1 MRDGFEVTRV
11 NQLLAD
17 GPWPHGELVSLTAER
32 IGAEFGFSAE
42 IHRIHAT
49 TVAGHPVS
57 LVAKREHV
65 LGCRRSIV
73 AHRHA
78 TPPLGRAV
86 PRLWATDV
94 PAATDGACDE
104 AGTGLLLLEDV
115 NPSEQGDELIAP
127 SRERALDLVRIVARL
142 HDVPTTEDVVD
153 RWEPFVS
160 PRDRW
165 AASVDR
171 VLRRAPGAV
180 GVSRPRLLALR
191 DDAIEAIDA
200 LSGDDSCWIHV
211 DPHLDNVLWRPD
223 GSTVLLDWSNS
234 RIGPPEVDL
243 AVLFFTFG
251 FRDIEVLS
259 LAELVDAYVSARRS
273 SVTDSVAT
281 GRRVRAALVLH
292 ARGVLGW
299 AGGPTSDECRGRTA
313 QVRDD
318 ATRRVGRVI
327 DWIDR

>member
-1 MRDGFEVTRV
+1 MRDGLDLTRV
-11 NQLLAD
+11 NRLLAD
-17 GPWPHGELVSLTAER
+17 GPWPHGELVSSTAER

-42 IHRIHAT
+42 IHRIHAM
-49 TVAGHPVS
+49 TVGGESVS
-57 LVAKREHV
+57 LVAKHEHV
-65 LGCRRSIV
+65 LGCRRSIA

-78 TPPLGRAV
+78 TPALGRAV
-86 PRLWATDV
+86 PRLWASDV
-94 PAATDGACDE
+94 PAATDE

-115 NPSEQGDELIAP
+115 HPSEQGDELITP
-127 SRERALDLVRIVARL
+127 TRERALDLVRIVARL
-142 HDVPTTEDVVD
+142 HDVPPTPGVVD

-160 PRDRW
+160 PPERW
-165 AASVDR
+165 VVSVDR
-171 VLRRAPGAV
+171 VQRRSPGAV
-180 GVSRPRLLALR
+180 GVSRRRQLSLR
-191 DDAIEAIDA
+191 DDAIEALDG
-200 LSGDDSCWIHV
+200 LSDDDSWIHV

-251 FRDIEVLS
+251 FRDVEVLS

-273 SVTDSVAT
+273 SATDSDAT
-281 GRRVRAALVLH
+281 GRRLEAALVLH
-292 ARGVLGW
+292 ARSVLGW
-299 AGGPTSDECRGRTA
+299 VGGPASDECRGRTA